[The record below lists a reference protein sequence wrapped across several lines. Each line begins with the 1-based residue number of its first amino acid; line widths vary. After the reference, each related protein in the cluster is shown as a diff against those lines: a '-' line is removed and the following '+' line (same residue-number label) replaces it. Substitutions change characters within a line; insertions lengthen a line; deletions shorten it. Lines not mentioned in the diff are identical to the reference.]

1 LVRYKF
7 SIIIIVL
14 ILFLCGSE
22 NVVGQVS
29 QDWLLH
35 DYGKTTS
42 VLTTKVPLE
51 FFTFARYGSL
61 NAEMG
66 VSSQY
71 SDTNGF
77 DGLSQKRLW
86 IGIAVGLF
94 LLVLTLSVLLQ
105 QYLKNQKLKFRQQEQ
120 EHNQRIFEA
129 MLGQKEKLLEG
140 KQMAQKRISE
150 ELHDGVLGQLLGI
163 RLILSSLND
172 KSGEAVVR
180 EREKVLRKMQE
191 VEEELRLMSHELS
204 HASYQKVYNFIFSI
218 EELLEVSLATED
230 MAYRFDYTEGMD
242 WDSLHGELK
251 INLYRIIQECLHNSI
266 KHAQADFVD
275 VILKTEG
282 NVLQLVIA
290 DNGQGFS
297 FDKQPNGIGFR
308 NIGSRVKKMGG
319 QWQLE
324 SKLGKGT
331 YISVELELTENRL
344 GTSRSVP
351 LEINN

>member
-1 LVRYKF
+1 M
-7 SIIIIVL
+7 
-14 ILFLCGSE
+14 
-22 NVVGQVS
+22 S

-35 DYGKTTS
+35 DYGARIPA
-42 VLTTKVPLE
+42 LATKLSKE
-51 FFTFARYGSL
+51 FFTLDRSGL
-61 NAEMG
+61 NIEEIV
-66 VSSQY
+66 VSKQFTN
-71 SDTNGF
+71 SDGF
-77 DGLSQKRLW
+77 EVINQKRLW
-86 IGIAVGLF
+86 VGIAVGLF
-94 LLVLTLSVLLQ
+94 LLILTLSVLLQ

-150 ELHDGVLGQLLGI
+150 ELHDGILGQLLGI

-172 KSGEAVVR
+172 KSGEAIIK
-180 EREKVLRKMQE
+180 EREKVLDKMQE

-230 MAYRFDYTEGMD
+230 MAYRFDYTEGID
-242 WDSLHGELK
+242 WDSLHGEFK

-266 KHAQADFVD
+266 KHSQADFVD
-275 VILKTEG
+275 VVLKTEDR
-282 NVLQLVIA
+282 VLQLVVA

-297 FDKQPNGIGFR
+297 FDKQRKGIGLK
-308 NIGSRVKKMGG
+308 NIESRVKKLGG
-319 QWQLE
+319 QWKVE

-331 YISVELELTENRL
+331 YISVELELTDNRL
-344 GTSRSVP
+344 GASRTVP
-351 LEINN
+351 VEINN